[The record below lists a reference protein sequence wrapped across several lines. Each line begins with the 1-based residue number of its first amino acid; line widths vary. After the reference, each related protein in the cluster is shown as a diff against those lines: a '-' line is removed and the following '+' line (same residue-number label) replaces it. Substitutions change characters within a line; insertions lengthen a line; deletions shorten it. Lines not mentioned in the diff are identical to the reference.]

1 MFTIGIIPSFG
12 SLEKTAEI
20 WNMLQHHYKHTAENP
35 NTQAL
40 KHRISS
46 CEQKIMETMENNLID
61 ALGEQDNG

>member
-1 MFTIGIIPSFG
+1 
-12 SLEKTAEI
+12 
-20 WNMLQHHYKHTAENP
+20 MLQHHYKHTAENP

-61 ALGEQDNG
+61 ALGEQNNGQFTWFFLDNSDSM